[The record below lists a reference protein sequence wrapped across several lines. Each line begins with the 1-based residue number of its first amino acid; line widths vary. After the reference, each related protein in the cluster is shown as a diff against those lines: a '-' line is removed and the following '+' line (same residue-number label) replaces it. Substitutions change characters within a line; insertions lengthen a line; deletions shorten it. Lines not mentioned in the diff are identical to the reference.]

1 MNKNI
6 YSAIIDRL
14 RELIAGTEW
23 EGHVFAVGGCVRD
36 SYLGNNIKDVDLA
49 IDLPMGSIKF
59 AEWLHRKRLTAGRPI
74 YFPKFGTAK
83 LKLKGFGNQEIEI
96 VQTRKGR
103 YDAGTVDCPET
114 VFGSIL
120 EDARR
125 RDLTINSLY
134 YDVTRGEILDP
145 LDAGIRDLDAHQLNT
160 PLSPADTFEDDPVRM
175 LRVLRFHARLGWPLR
190 SDIYESMRPY
200 VSGLSEISAP
210 RLGGEFFKAF
220 SESKT
225 LETLDAF
232 RDLGIFDYALPLL
245 NKQLEIDPEAWE
257 RIRRMTAIYEAQG
270 NPDPAI
276 MMAILL
282 HNIGLSLMPEPDE
295 KREKEGLG
303 QVHISSKLA
312 KQLVKVM
319 KVDRSVTNDIGFF
332 IANQNRLRKAGPDGA
347 NFSDRLLKGLINAAA
362 SPERLERLLRF
373 IDIMNQVN
381 DPELKNQTAAI
392 WERAKTRFST
402 ATKMD
407 KAPQKKRK
415 GKNRNTTSEE
425 SANTANKKKKRRR
438 WRPRRYSKSSS
449 NKN

>member
-232 RDLGIFDYALPLL
+232 RD
-245 NKQLEIDPEAWE
+245 
-257 RIRRMTAIYEAQG
+257 
-270 NPDPAI
+270 
-276 MMAILL
+276 
-282 HNIGLSLMPEPDE
+282 
-295 KREKEGLG
+295 
-303 QVHISSKLA
+303 
-312 KQLVKVM
+312 
-319 KVDRSVTNDIGFF
+319 
-332 IANQNRLRKAGPDGA
+332 
-347 NFSDRLLKGLINAAA
+347 
-362 SPERLERLLRF
+362 
-373 IDIMNQVN
+373 
-381 DPELKNQTAAI
+381 
-392 WERAKTRFST
+392 
-402 ATKMD
+402 
-407 KAPQKKRK
+407 
-415 GKNRNTTSEE
+415 
-425 SANTANKKKKRRR
+425 
-438 WRPRRYSKSSS
+438 
-449 NKN
+449 